1 MVVLFMRQ
9 TKRILLLLFW
19 AIWIVTGLIV
29 LVFEFDLLQEGGCAG
44 KTVAEYFLS
53 VAFELATLIVIPL
66 ALSMFKWKWI
76 VNDIR
81 TRSDRALLFW
91 GILRISALAVP
102 MIACIVL
109 YYLFMAPAFCY
120 LAIVLGLCLFL
131 VYPSSYQFSKD
142 VPSSHEL
149 KEP

>member
-1 MVVLFMRQ
+1 M
-9 TKRILLLLFW
+9 LFW

-29 LVFEFDLLQEGGCAG
+29 LVFEFDLLPQGTCAG
-44 KTVAEYFLS
+44 KAVTEYFLS
-53 VAFELATLIVIPL
+53 VAFELATLIVIPV

-81 TRSDRALLFW
+81 NRKDRALLFW
-91 GILRISALAVP
+91 GISRISVLAVP
-102 MIACIVL
+102 MIACLVL

-131 VYPSSYQFSKD
+131 VYPSSYQFEKD
-142 VPSSHEL
+142 VTSSHEL
-149 KEP
+149 IES